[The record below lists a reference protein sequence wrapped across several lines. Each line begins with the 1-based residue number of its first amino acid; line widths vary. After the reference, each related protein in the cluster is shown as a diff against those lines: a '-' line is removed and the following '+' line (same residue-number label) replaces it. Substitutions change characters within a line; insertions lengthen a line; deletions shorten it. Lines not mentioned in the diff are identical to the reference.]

1 MGPCARPGALVVAA
15 YVPETADLVWL
26 DFTPQSGRE
35 QAGRR
40 PGLVLSPSSYNR
52 KSGLALV
59 CPITSHAKG
68 YPFEVALPSD
78 GQIVG
83 AVLTDHLRSVDWTSR
98 NAKRAGK
105 APPEIMRDVRERL
118 GLLLGL
124 AAQ

>member
-1 MGPCARPGALVVAA
+1 MAA
-15 YVPETADLVWL
+15 YVPETADLIWL

-68 YPFEVALPSD
+68 YPFEVVLPSD

-83 AVLTDHLRSVDWTSR
+83 AVLADHLRSVDWASR
-98 NAKRAGK
+98 NARRAGK
-105 APPEIMRDVRERL
+105 APTEIMRDVRERL
-118 GLLLGL
+118 GLLLGI